1 MDTISDYC
9 FTSSLLIDLEI
20 PSTIKKIGN
29 YAFSRANF
37 KQFPT
42 ENLNRDLEF
51 GKSSFAFTAIEE
63 FTIPSGISYINP
75 GLFSS
80 CQYLTTIRIPQ
91 VDYIG
96 SYAFFNCSK
105 LEHVSILYGC
115 KEIQDFAFSKSGIE
129 TISFP
134 QSITEIGNNAFS
146 DCINLNISSL
156 PESLTSVQYQTFSN
170 CTNITSID
178 LRNVAS
184 INSLAF
190 HLCIN
195 LVEIIIPRYCKT
207 IGSYAFGSCIS
218 LCSVVINKGCLT
230 NSFAFNNCT
239 SLSLV
244 VLKETSAIK
253 NYAFSNC
260 SSIRN
265 VVLSQYVGLEE
276 FPFDDSLQNQINLY
290 YTSLTKK
297 YSSDI
302 GKYIKTVTAL
312 DEYNDTIFLGIT
324 PTKVSN
330 ETMLDTIKNLECGVD
345 ISIFDDEYVED
356 SDVITPAVIPV
367 KKKIYFD
374 VHGGFVAYKTFI
386 VNVLSSSIPFLGKAK

>member
-1 MDTISDYC
+1 MYYDTYNGYIYVREIVNDTKGCIELIQELFKDEFANITFPQTSSEGEKVTIGKNAFQYACVKIKFPPNMDTISDYC

-105 LEHVSILYGC
+105 LEHVSISYGC

-134 QSITEIGNNAFS
+134 PSITEIGNNAFS

-265 VVLSQYVGLEE
+265 VVLSE
-276 FPFDDSLQNQINLY
+276 
-290 YTSLTKK
+290 KK
-297 YSSDI
+297 
-302 GKYIKTVTAL
+302 T
-312 DEYNDTIFLGIT
+312 
-324 PTKVSN
+324 
-330 ETMLDTIKNLECGVD
+330 
-345 ISIFDDEYVED
+345 
-356 SDVITPAVIPV
+356 
-367 KKKIYFD
+367 
-374 VHGGFVAYKTFI
+374 
-386 VNVLSSSIPFLGKAK
+386 